1 MKIGISRKTQF
12 LLLTIASVIAL
23 VGTLIFFFVS
33 EETDQFKIFMRG
45 FSFFT
50 FLFYSIL
57 YGRQYLRESRKS
69 D

>member
-1 MKIGISRKTQF
+1 MKIGISLKTQF
-12 LLLTIASVIAL
+12 LLLSIASIISL
-23 VGTLIFFFVS
+23 IGTIILFFIS
-33 EETDQFKIFMRG
+33 EETDRYKIFMRG
-45 FSFFT
+45 FSFFM